1 MPVMMRQHF
10 LGSLPFADVVHESGK
25 ARFDRLRL
33 SRYDIDDLHR
43 MAVGVALG
51 MILGRLGL
59 SLQGEDFREHRFQEA
74 RVRKSFKKKRGL
86 RRGKRTRKLVHDA
99 LCRFFLKLCRTIRHQ
114 RPRAI
119 FDDKS
124 QFRRLTRCT
133 KSPHGVFGKMM
144 RRRANHAMR
153 KVTPSTVGIDEFHRG
168 QAISHAVDAR
178 ITAKEI
184 IFDRDFRP
192 KIYGKS
198 AIAMPRLPLATR
210 EGNFR
215 AYAVDFYEIDRK
227 GVTDEG
233 GGRKKLCESLPFQPR
248 DDEVLIPRR
257 CASKMIAH
265 PAADEVDRTSRPFH
279 CLDELLLTHT
289 RLLHLRHI
297 SCVSDVSKFSHHAH
311 QEKAAVRV
319 PRFHALERLQP
330 SPVPPPL
337 HSPAYRR

>member
-1 MPVMMRQHF
+1 
-10 LGSLPFADVVHESGK
+10 
-25 ARFDRLRL
+25 
-33 SRYDIDDLHR
+33 
-43 MAVGVALG
+43 
-51 MILGRLGL
+51 MILGRLRL
-59 SLQGEDFREHRFQEA
+59 SLQGEDFWEHRFQEA

-114 RPRAI
+114 CPRAI

-153 KVTPSTVGIDEFHRG
+153 KVTPSTVGINEFHRG

-178 ITAKEI
+178 IAAKEI
-184 IFDRDFRP
+184 VFDRDFRP
-192 KIYGKS
+192 KIDS
-198 AIAMPRLPLATR
+198 EAAIAMSRLPLATR

-215 AYAVDFYEIDRK
+215 AYAVDFHEIDRK

-233 GGRKKLCESLPFQPR
+233 GGREKLCENIPLQPR
-248 DDEVLIPRR
+248 DNEVPISRLR
-257 CASKMIAH
+257 ASKMIAH
-265 PAADEVDRTSRPFH
+265 PAADEVDRTARPFH

-289 RLLHLRHI
+289 RLLHLRRL
-297 SCVSDVSKFSHHAH
+297 SCVSDVSKFSHHVH
-311 QEKAAVRV
+311 REKAAVRA
-319 PRFHALERLQP
+319 P
-330 SPVPPPL
+330 
-337 HSPAYRR
+337 